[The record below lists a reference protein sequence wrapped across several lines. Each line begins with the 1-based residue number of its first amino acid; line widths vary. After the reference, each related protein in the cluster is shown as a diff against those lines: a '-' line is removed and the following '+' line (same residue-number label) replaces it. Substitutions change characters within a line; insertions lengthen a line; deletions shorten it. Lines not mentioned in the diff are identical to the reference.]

1 MARPEQGQLY
11 TVKPNDTIHT
21 IERAAYGR
29 VVNRV
34 VQANYDLLKNRGIS
48 DEGLPILYAGDSL
61 FIPIYKN
68 RYFDQPITA
77 DFDTQLLVKLN
88 GVELPGALAGRISRA
103 MNRIASGFVFDVPF
117 DITSREELDLFRPY
131 TYHTAQLYIGGEL
144 YITAVASNWTYS
156 ASSDGTIATIECR
169 TTPGEMLN
177 VWACV
182 HRIPS
187 ALECHYSKSA
197 KKSRHLTASPVIPH
211 REPAALSRVNP
222 I

>member
-1 MARPEQGQLY
+1 MARPEQGKLY
-11 TVKPNDTIHT
+11 TVKQNDTIHT

-34 VQANYDLLKNRGIS
+34 VQANYDLLKNRGTS
-48 DEGLPILYAGDSL
+48 DEGLPILYAGDAL
-61 FIPIYKN
+61 FIPVYKN

-144 YITAVASNWTYS
+144 YITAVASNWT
-156 ASSDGTIATIECR
+156 AHRDGTIATIEC
-169 TTPGEMLN
+169 TTPAKCLN

-182 HRIPS
+182 IVYLPCR
-187 ALECHYSKSA
+187 Y
-197 KKSRHLTASPVIPH
+197 VI
-211 REPAALSRVNP
+211 
-222 I
+222 